1 MNGAV
6 NKSLMIFKRQ
16 PILFI
21 IIINYKKTNQKIMK
35 FTFAVLAGLFLAAS
49 SSTINCDSST
59 SVKHHRHH
67 KKHRSIRRR
76 SHSRS
81 HDLNLG
87 DINKATTVTRNV
99 RGDVNVGDVRAPLA
113 LKGNVKGDLKFHE

>member
-1 MNGAV
+1 
-6 NKSLMIFKRQ
+6 
-16 PILFI
+16 
-21 IIINYKKTNQKIMK
+21 MK

-67 KKHRSIRRR
+67 RRHRHHRSR

-81 HDLNLG
+81 HDLHLG
-87 DINKATTVTRNV
+87 DINTATTVTRNV
-99 RGDVNVGDVRAPLA
+99 RGDIHVGDVRAPLT
-113 LKGNVKGDLKFHE
+113 LKGKVHGDVRFHE

>member
-1 MNGAV
+1 
-6 NKSLMIFKRQ
+6 
-16 PILFI
+16 
-21 IIINYKKTNQKIMK
+21 MK

-59 SVKHHRHH
+59 SVKHNRRNR
-67 KKHRSIRRR
+67 KNSKSIKRR

-87 DINKATTVTRNV
+87 DINKATTVNQNV

-113 LKGNVKGDLKFHE
+113 LKGKVHGDVRFRE